1 MRSCQAG
8 VRDYRGSILIARIN
22 INVAD
27 IRREPQFRS
36 ERTSQALFNEL
47 VDILEEEA
55 EYCRVRTGDQYEGW
69 IAKQFLTGHDNF
81 DGQGPFTVT
90 SNLASAFEKAD
101 PASRRLTSIPY
112 GCQLFGAD
120 LGEFLKISSERYGV
134 IYIKQSDLSGPDG
147 INKEYDSKSNDLAA
161 EAEKFLGA
169 PYLWGGRTFFGID
182 CSGFIQAIMK
192 RFGILLPRDTK
203 DQIRCGEDVKREEIR
218 EGDLLFFLRHVTLA
232 ISGSLMIHSSLSN
245 GGVAFNSFDPQS
257 PVYSKYLDESFVAA
271 RRVLE

>member
-8 VRDYRGSILIARIN
+8 VRDYRGSILITRIN

-27 IRREPQFRS
+27 IRREPQFHS

-47 VDILEEEA
+47 VVVLEEKA
-55 EYCRVRTGDQYEGW
+55 GYCRVRTGDQYEGW
-69 IAKQFLTGHDNF
+69 IAEQFLTEHDNF
-81 DGQGPFTVT
+81 DGQGPFTVV
-90 SNLASAFEKAD
+90 SNLASAFENAD
-101 PASRRLTSIPY
+101 LASRRVTSIPY
-112 GCQLFGAD
+112 GCQLFGTNER
-120 LGEFLKISSERYGV
+120 EFLKILSERYGDIFV
-134 IYIKQSDLSGPDG
+134 KRSDLSDPDD
-147 INKEYDSKSNDLAA
+147 IKEAFDSESNDLTT

-218 EGDLLFFLRHVTLA
+218 AGDLLFFPRHVTLA

-245 GGVAFNSFDPQS
+245 GGVTFNSFDPQS
-257 PVYSKYLDESFVAA
+257 PVYSEHLDESFIAA